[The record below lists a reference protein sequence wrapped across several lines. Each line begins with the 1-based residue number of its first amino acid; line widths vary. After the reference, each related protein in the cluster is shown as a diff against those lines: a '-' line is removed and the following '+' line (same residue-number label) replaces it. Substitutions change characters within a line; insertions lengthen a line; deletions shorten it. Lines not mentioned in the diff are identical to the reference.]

1 MSATPL
7 LKVEDLTITFHAH
20 DKATVAASGV
30 SYELNSGEVLA
41 VVGESGSGKSVS
53 ALALTQLL
61 PSAPTCVVSGKI
73 NLEGINLLSLSEKE
87 ISKYRGKVI
96 AYIFQDPGTSLNPVY
111 SVEFQIAEAIKIH
124 RPEITDVQ
132 AAVIQSLNEVRIHEP
147 EKVAQQYPH
156 ELSGGMQQRVMI
168 AMALACNPRI
178 LVADEPTT
186 ALDVTTQARVME
198 LLSRIVE
205 QRGLAVILITHDLG
219 VASQFCDRLSVM
231 YGGKIVET
239 GSIKDVISAPL
250 HPYTKA
256 LINSVCTV
264 DLDVT
269 KPMIAIGGQPP
280 VLSNLPSGCT
290 FHPRCPMANTTSC
303 ITTMPELVTIGAS
316 RTAACDLIDTKS
328 GSKGFSHV

>member
-20 DKATVAASGV
+20 EKATVAASGV

-73 NLEGINLLSLSEKE
+73 TLEGTNLLSLSEKE

-124 RPEITDVQ
+124 RPEISEVH

-186 ALDVTTQARVME
+186 ALDVTIQKE
-198 LLSRIVE
+198 IIDLLAHLCRE
-205 QRGLAVILITHDLG
+205 RGMSILLITHNFG
-219 VASQFCDRLSVM
+219 IVANFANRVIVM
-231 YGGKIVET
+231 RHGKVVEAGT
-239 GSIKDVISAPL
+239 ALHVLENPT
-250 HPYTKA
+250 HPYTQG
-256 LINSVCTV
+256 LIACIPRLGQKRHRLTTLPT
-264 DLDVT
+264 DL
-269 KPMIAIGGQPP
+269 
-280 VLSNLPSGCT
+280 S
-290 FHPRCPMANTTSC
+290 
-303 ITTMPELVTIGAS
+303 
-316 RTAACDLIDTKS
+316 
-328 GSKGFSHV
+328 

>member
-20 DKATVAASGV
+20 EKATVAASGV

-73 NLEGINLLSLSEKE
+73 TLEGINLLSLSEKE

-124 RPEITDVQ
+124 RPEISDVR

-186 ALDVTTQARVME
+186 ALDVTIQKE
-198 LLSRIVE
+198 IIDLLAHLCR
-205 QRGLAVILITHDLG
+205 QRGMSILLITHNFG
-219 VASQFCDRLSVM
+219 IVANFANRVIVM
-231 YGGKIVET
+231 RHGKVVET
-239 GSIKDVISAPL
+239 GSAQHVLENST
-250 HPYTKA
+250 HPYTQG
-256 LINSVCTV
+256 LIACIPR
-264 DLDVT
+264 L
-269 KPMIAIGGQPP
+269 GQKRHRLTTLPTE
-280 VLSNLPSGCT
+280 LS
-290 FHPRCPMANTTSC
+290 
-303 ITTMPELVTIGAS
+303 
-316 RTAACDLIDTKS
+316 
-328 GSKGFSHV
+328 

>member
-1 MSATPL
+1 MSAPPL
-7 LKVEDLTITFHAH
+7 LKVEDLTITFHAYE
-20 DKATVAASGV
+20 KATVAASGV
-30 SYELNSGEVLA
+30 SFELKHGEVLA

-73 NLEGINLLSLSEKE
+73 NLEGTNLLSLSEKE
-87 ISKYRGKVI
+87 ISRYRGKVI

-124 RPEITDVQ
+124 RPEISDVH

-186 ALDVTTQARVME
+186 ALDVTIQKE
-198 LLSRIVE
+198 IIDLLAHLCRE
-205 QRGLAVILITHDLG
+205 RGMSILLITHNFGIVAHFANRVIVMRHGKVVEAGTAQHVLENPSHAYTRGLIACIPRLGQKRHRLTTLPTDL
-219 VASQFCDRLSVM
+219 S
-231 YGGKIVET
+231 
-239 GSIKDVISAPL
+239 
-250 HPYTKA
+250 
-256 LINSVCTV
+256 
-264 DLDVT
+264 
-269 KPMIAIGGQPP
+269 
-280 VLSNLPSGCT
+280 
-290 FHPRCPMANTTSC
+290 
-303 ITTMPELVTIGAS
+303 
-316 RTAACDLIDTKS
+316 
-328 GSKGFSHV
+328 